1 MCITVIYLIII
12 NITTTTITIIII
24 IMTLATIL
32 TLAII
37 CVKSVGT
44 EKLNA
49 NGLLLQ
55 TLQIHFECCDICSLP
70 N

>member
-12 NITTTTITIIII
+12 TTTTTTITII

>member
-12 NITTTTITIIII
+12 NTTITII

>member
-12 NITTTTITIIII
+12 NTTTITIII

-37 CVKSVGT
+37 CVKSVGA
-44 EKLNA
+44 EKFNA
-49 NGLLLQ
+49 NGLLLIITQ
-55 TLQIHFECCDICSLP
+55 QIHFECCDICSLP